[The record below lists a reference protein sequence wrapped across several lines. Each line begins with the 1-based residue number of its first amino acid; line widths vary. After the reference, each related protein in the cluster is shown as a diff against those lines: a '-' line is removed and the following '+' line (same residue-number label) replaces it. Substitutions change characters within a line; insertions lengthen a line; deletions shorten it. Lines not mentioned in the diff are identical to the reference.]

1 MVAFSTAYARESID
15 GVRHGAESA
24 VGSAVRQYKRHVRGT
39 RDVSMM
45 PSSIEVDGLR
55 LNYAISDNDE
65 GPGQLWAVNIHGYF
79 AGGAMYHRES
89 QHLAESLGWRV
100 VNPSLPGFGGSDPL
114 SWSQIS
120 MPSLAHRIEALLDH
134 LGVEHAVILGHSM
147 GGGVSMEFAARHPD
161 RVLGVIYRA
170 GVSTPAWHDRHGVIP
185 LVFSSVAPDVG
196 PLADLVAAVAL
207 DLPDLMV
214 GRMLST
220 IKSLLP
226 DLRRNLKT
234 LARTA
239 PVASMLMEVDQT
251 AQVVS
256 VVRDAI
262 PILAEWGC
270 FDRLTNAATAEQFGE
285 VSGVDVQW
293 VPGGHSW
300 MLARPAGQRDILRH
314 MPAGKAFVEDV
325 MARAAQIA
333 PEVRHL
339 RLVD

>member
-1 MVAFSTAYARESID
+1 MVSFSTTYARESLD

-24 VGSAVRQYKRHVRGT
+24 VGTEVRQYKRHVRGT
-39 RDVSMM
+39 RDVSMI
-45 PSSIEVDGLR
+45 PDSIEVDGLR
-55 LNYAISDNDE
+55 LNYAISNNDE

-100 VNPSLPGFGGSDPL
+100 INPSLPGFGGSDPL

-120 MPSLAHRIEALLDH
+120 MPSLAQRVEALLDH
-134 LGVEHAVILGHSM
+134 LGVEHAVIIGHSM
-147 GGGVSMEFAARHPD
+147 GAGVSIEFAARHPE

-170 GVSTPAWHDRHGVIP
+170 GVSTPAWHDRRGLIP

-207 DLPDLMV
+207 DIPDLLV

-251 AQVVS
+251 PQVVS
-256 VVRDAI
+256 VVRDEI

-270 FDRLTNAATAEQFGE
+270 FDRLTTAATAQQFAE
-285 VSGVDVQW
+285 ITGVDVQW

-300 MLARPAGQRDILRH
+300 MLARPTGQRDILRY
-314 MPAGKAFVEDV
+314 MPTGRSFVEDI